1 MTISSLLRKLG
12 NIGER
17 LEGCELPA
25 DIPDL
30 RASKRLQP
38 TAPVYVKVGD
48 ANAGIVSDI
57 SEDGLA
63 LITAL
68 VLPPSDLL
76 GMSIQLPGA
85 EQWIE
90 ANSQVIWRSRSRKE
104 AGVRFLALPQEA
116 RERIRSWMAAEIAG
130 KQTPSP
136 ADQQHASQNSP
147 ENSFRAPAAEAPPR
161 SPDPRGELP
170 RSQTAR
176 TDAGSFSEQPSAR
189 PDRRFHERRSI
200 HSLAFAR
207 LDENSK
213 GLIFN
218 LSEEGFAV
226 TVALPLQGSAFRSAR
241 IQLPGSNDWLDAGG
255 RLAWTSDSKR
265 EAGIEFTTLSGEARL
280 KIRQWISSD
289 KSNRG
294 FQANPN
300 APKPA
305 AQIAEARSAPEIED
319 RTAGHRNARA
329 KVESRRPKGLAHQTP
344 LPGPPASPMQAAA
357 AFSTPLSTRVA
368 QKFAAFRRAPRGRGF
383 EFPRVGHRILQG
395 AVVFVVSA
403 AIFAVALV
411 LAQKVS
417 RVEPLETDGQSSR
430 SSPAA
435 ANQSARSAG
444 PELPSPVESR
454 TSPGAEGANTNQPEQ
469 EADTDA
475 EPEAAPPSE
484 ESAAAPGILDQ
495 PGLRANRPS
504 AASNKTDGLAAKEV
518 NKPGDSNLPTRAKPR
533 AEEATK
539 ESQPG
544 VTAGKTEGKLH
555 SPLEK
560 EPAQLEAERMPSQ
573 PDAVKTPAVSSP
585 RESPEIGQKQTIRQ
599 NQTAQAGQATSPQPT
614 GPGAFPRSS
623 SPAREDESSA
633 GRSGDRVRER
643 ATEAAT
649 VPSKTPRFTPVTGTV
664 SVSFNPYPSILMRR
678 AGDSVNSRGGTSLQ
692 MGHVLSRVEPVYPEA
707 AMQRG
712 IQGTVRIHA
721 VIGRDGTVAKI
732 ISASGDPAL
741 IPAATSAVQEW
752 RYSQTLVGG
761 QPVETEEDFNVVFR
775 LTNTNVGN

>member
-17 LEGCELPA
+17 LEGGELPA
-25 DIPDL
+25 DVPDL

-38 TAPVYVKVGD
+38 AAPVYVKVGD

-57 SEDGLA
+57 SEDGMA

-76 GMSIQLPGA
+76 GTSIQLPGA

-104 AGVRFLALPQEA
+104 AGVRFLALPEEA

-130 KQTPSP
+130 QQTASP
-136 ADQQHASQNSP
+136 ADQQRASQDSLQNRSV
-147 ENSFRAPAAEAPPR
+147 RAPEAEAPPR
-161 SPDPRGELP
+161 SPDARRELP
-170 RSQTAR
+170 GSKTAR
-176 TDAGSFSEQPSAR
+176 TDALGFSEERSAK
-189 PDRRFHERRSI
+189 PDRRLHERRSI

-218 LSEEGFAV
+218 ISEKGFAV
-226 TVALPLQGSAFRSAR
+226 TVALPLQGGTFPSAR
-241 IQLPGSNDWLDAGG
+241 IQLPESNEWLDAGG

-265 EAGIEFTTLSGEARL
+265 EAGIEFTTLSDEARL
-280 KIRQWISSD
+280 KIREWISSD
-289 KSNRG
+289 KSTRG
-294 FQANPN
+294 FQANPS

-305 AQIAEARSAPEIED
+305 AKTAETRNAPEIED
-319 RTAGHRNARA
+319 WAGGHRNARPKA
-329 KVESRRPKGLAHQTP
+329 GSGRPKGLRHETP
-344 LPGPPASPMQAAA
+344 PLNPPASPIRAAGE
-357 AFSTPLSTRVA
+357 FSTPFPARVA
-368 QKFAAFRRAPRGRGF
+368 QKFAAFRRTPKGRGF

-395 AVVFVVSA
+395 AVVFLVSA
-403 AIFAVALV
+403 AIFALALV

-417 RVEPLETDGQSSR
+417 RVEPLETNGQTSR
-430 SSPAA
+430 SSPPA
-435 ANQSARSAG
+435 ANQSARST
-444 PELPSPVESR
+444 PELPSTIESR
-454 TSPGAEGANTNQPEQ
+454 TSADAESADTNQPEQ
-469 EADTDA
+469 EGDTA
-475 EPEAAPPSE
+475 GESEAARSSKGSE
-484 ESAAAPGILDQ
+484 SVAAPGISDQ
-495 PGLRANRPS
+495 RGFRPNRPS
-504 AASNKTDGLAAKEV
+504 AASSETDGLAAKEV
-518 NKPGDSNLPTRAKPR
+518 NKPGDSNLPTHAKPR
-533 AEEATK
+533 HEEAKK

-544 VTAGKTEGKLH
+544 VTAGRTESKLH
-555 SPLEK
+555 SPPEK
-560 EPAQLEAERMPSQ
+560 EPAQMEAERKPSQ
-573 PDAVKTPAVSSP
+573 PVKTPAVSSP
-585 RESPEIGQKQTIRQ
+585 KESPEIRQ
-599 NQTAQAGQATSPQPT
+599 NQTTQASQAMSPQPT
-614 GPGAFPRSS
+614 GPGSSPQSS
-623 SPAREDESSA
+623 SPPRQAESSA
-633 GRSGDRVRER
+633 GRSGETVRER
-643 ATEAAT
+643 NTETAA
-649 VPSKTPRFTPVTGTV
+649 VPSRTQRFTPVTGAV
-664 SVSFNPYPSILMRR
+664 SVSFNPYPSILMQR

-741 IPAATSAVQEW
+741 IPAATSAVREW

-761 QPVETEEDFNVVFR
+761 QAVETEEDFNVVFR